1 MHLHQGFQRY
11 AGIGI
16 AMVTLIDS
24 TVRATI
30 RHSDNPPTASEPA
43 TAWVNRD
50 KATGAERPLEPKAPD
65 DRVMVEFPEYAGEQ
79 IARTTGKFAETAGN
93 IGAVPASETWQNN
106 GVVGGYARYSGPKK
120 PRAMS
125 R

>member
-1 MHLHQGFQRY
+1 
-11 AGIGI
+11 
-16 AMVTLIDS
+16 MVTLIDS

-65 DRVMVEFPEYAGEQ
+65 DRIMVEILEYAGES
-79 IARTTGKFAETAGN
+79 ARIVQNLAATAGN
-93 IGAVPASETWQNN
+93 IAAAPASKM
-106 GVVGGYARYSGPKK
+106 AK
-120 PRAMS
+120 
-125 R
+125 

>member
-1 MHLHQGFQRY
+1 
-11 AGIGI
+11 
-16 AMVTLIDS
+16 MVTLIDS

-65 DRVMVEFPEYAGEQ
+65 DRVMVEFPEYAGER
-79 IARTTGKFAETAGN
+79 IARTTGNSQKPLAILGRFR
-93 IGAVPASETWQNN
+93 IKTWQNN
-106 GVVGGYARYSGPKK
+106 GIVGGYARYSGPKK
-120 PRAMS
+120 PRMS